1 MRYWLWPR
9 RLRLKKKLPR
19 AKKLVRK
26 RRQHRT
32 ARERLREFGLN
43 RLRYLWFIPVL
54 IAAII
59 VAANIRV
66 PKTITALIQ
75 SASVQ
80 SESATGIA
88 VRAAKYR
95 PSIPAGYTLA
105 VDLTWRSASPSPAL
119 QAELILRDES
129 GNDVAREATAIEAGA
144 LSGASPLSRA
154 ELDIPYNLGG
164 AFSLSVRVFDAA
176 GLALQDEIRIGALT
190 IY

>member
-9 RLRLKKKLPR
+9 RLRLKKKPPK

-26 RRQHRT
+26 RRKHLS
-32 ARERLREFGLN
+32 ARERLKEFGLN

-59 VAANIRV
+59 VTANIRV
-66 PKTITALIQ
+66 PKTVTALIQ
-75 SASVQ
+75 SASAQ
-80 SESATGIA
+80 SESAAGIA

-105 VDLTWRSASPSPAL
+105 VDLTWRTQAQSPEL
-119 QAELILRDES
+119 LAELILRDES
-129 GNDVAREATAIEAGA
+129 GHDAARETTVIGAGA
-144 LSGASPLSRA
+144 LSGPSPLTRA

-164 AFSLSVRVFDAA
+164 AFSLSVRVVDEA
-176 GLALQDEIRIGALT
+176 GQIVQDEIRVGALSV
-190 IY
+190 Y